1 MSLSDIRASLQSN
14 WAQWDITGDGNIGGD
29 DFLSAFDKNKD
40 GNLGRDEL
48 NALAEQLST
57 QLEYNNSLL
66 EQMRS
71 LEEMQL
77 AGQRELLA
85 KQEAVKQLSDANDA
99 MNEELRETKRKLKI
113 TQEIADSMSKQ
124 SRDARVEANAL
135 KREAE
140 NAAKGYTEGKDLLRE
155 LTEERARLQ
164 KALKK
169 ADNDLRD
176 AEEKAEQDR
185 MDLMHQNDILRQTHE
200 ALSLEAAELRSRV
213 IPIESEK
220 KSLKDHVLSLARSL
234 EETTKRCEEE
244 ATARALAEKRI
255 KDMTHAMDAL
265 RDKHRE
271 MQYLV
276 QQANGKSD
284 ASGAS
289 VKQLEAQVDDLENQ
303 LSESEGKVTTLTQAV
318 QQAAR
323 DRESLEQELEQMG
336 NELVAHAKQRQMD
349 QDRWASKLAKAHK
362 DMDAAAHE
370 TKASAEEFVN
380 EAQRRT
386 AEAIDAHRQAEEKY
400 LAIQIE
406 CGELHSLIQQTQIDH
421 QSALEGWQA
430 QQEELEG
437 IIADLERKL
446 ELSGEEVENVHSI
459 LVADREKAQ
468 KIIRAVKAEMMQRGE
483 RYVAMLSTLQ
493 TAVKRLK
500 DDSVTN
506 REFVREVM
514 AQFAVL
520 RAFCEQL
527 WDKTHPP
534 LEAWKVE
541 LAGVF
546 KKLVVKFKGLKDAI
560 EDGKDDIR
568 RAQLGKE
575 EERSK
580 TLMLEESVSRLEHE
594 LSAYE
599 NKVEDNDSRATE
611 KLNQQKSRI
620 DDLVKERADMEQR
633 LQRMQQSLDAATSQ
647 ARTLQAANHSIQNT
661 LGDST
666 AKNSAVKQEV
676 QGKLNQ
682 LAAQLKRATQERDQ
696 QAKVAEDLQLK
707 LDRAQAAIHQSMN
720 MSEQSKA
727 DIQKQQSDNE
737 AVAQKHAQAIAA
749 MQATTNQYQEQL
761 KHTQELLKVVQ
772 AQRAELQTQNQQ
784 LRSEIDETYDARSH
798 RVSHFYTL
806 Y

>member
-14 WAQWDITGDGNIGGD
+14 WSQWDVTGDGKIGGD

-40 GNLGRDEL
+40 GSLGRDEL
-48 NALAEQLST
+48 NALAVQLST

-85 KQEAVKQLSDANDA
+85 KQEAVKQLTEANDA
-99 MNEELRETKRKLKI
+99 MNDELRETKRKLKI

-135 KREAE
+135 RREAE

-169 ADNDLRD
+169 ADNDLQA

-244 ATARALAEKRI
+244 ASARSIAEKRI
-255 KDMTHAMDAL
+255 KDMTDAMDAL
-265 RDKHRE
+265 REKHRE

-276 QQANGKSD
+276 QQANGKTD

-289 VKQLEAQVDDLENQ
+289 VKQLEAQVEDLESQ

-336 NELVAHAKQRQMD
+336 NELVAHAKQRQLD
-349 QDRWASKLAKAHK
+349 QDRWASKLAKAYK
-362 DMDAAAHE
+362 EMEAAAHE
-370 TKASAEEFVN
+370 TKTSAEDFVN

-386 AEAIDAHRQAEEKY
+386 ADAIDAHRQAEEKY

-421 QSALEGWQA
+421 QGALEGWQA

-506 REFVREVM
+506 RECVREVM

-520 RAFCEQL
+520 KAFCEQL

-546 KKLVVKFKGLKDAI
+546 KKLVVKFKGLKDVI
-560 EDGKDDIR
+560 EDTKDDVR
-568 RAQLGKE
+568 RAQLAKE

-620 DDLVKERADMEQR
+620 EDLVRERADMEQR

-647 ARTLQAANHSIQNT
+647 ARSLQAANHSIQNS

-696 QAKVAEDLQLK
+696 QAKLAEDLQNK
-707 LDRAQAAIHQSMN
+707 LDRAQNAIQSSQN
-720 MSEQSKA
+720 MTEQTKA
-727 DIQKQQSDNE
+727 EIQKQQSDNE
-737 AVAQKHAQAIAA
+737 AVAQKHSQALAL

-761 KHTQELLKVVQ
+761 KQTQELLKV
-772 AQRAELQTQNQQ
+772 RILSYLQC
-784 LRSEIDETYDARSH
+784 I
-798 RVSHFYTL
+798 
-806 Y
+806 